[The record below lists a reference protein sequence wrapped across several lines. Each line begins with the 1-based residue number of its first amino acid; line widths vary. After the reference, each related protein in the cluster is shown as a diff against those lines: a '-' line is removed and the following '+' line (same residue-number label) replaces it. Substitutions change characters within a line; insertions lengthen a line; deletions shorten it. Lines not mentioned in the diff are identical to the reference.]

1 MWTPENKPRF
11 LSGELA
17 LYSGGGVE
25 HLWQV
30 THGHLWRVCLDPS
43 GKPHW
48 VHRLALSD
56 AEKQLPTAG
65 HDVLPVAEVP
75 GGHGTKLVSVAV
87 FVDELEERYAKGD
100 AWVPQSGGAYELV
113 YPALGSLY
121 VNPASGGF
129 MSRKYPFGTL
139 FEWAWM
145 RPGEMPPEPSAEA
158 RAAVAAVL
166 DPIAKLF
173 DDARREGKAVA
184 LGYNGGMLIVPL
196 GGRYFVLRGID
207 EKGVEALLFNPHA
220 SALSVSDALDQ
231 VAYNPTRCVVDVPE
245 ILRAALPKIEPE
257 LKRSKREMV
266 DRYIA
271 MLKGGGSISGGP
283 TTDQR
288 WTVRASGGGF
298 EISGYHP
305 TNDGGAEL
313 KTDPISE
320 ERVREMVGSY
330 SMFGLSGLADE

>member
-1 MWTPENKPRF
+1 MWTPENKRRF
-11 LSGELA
+11 LNGALA
-17 LYSGGGVE
+17 LYSGGGAVS
-25 HLWQV
+25 LWQV
-30 THGHLWRVCLDPS
+30 TYGYLWRVCLDPS

-48 VHRLALSD
+48 VHRFALSD

-65 HDVLPVAEVP
+65 HDVMPVAEVP
-75 GGHGTKLVSVAV
+75 GGDGTKLIAVAA
-87 FVDELEERYAKGD
+87 FVDELEKRYAKGE
-100 AWVPQSGGAYELV
+100 AWMPQGGGAYELV
-113 YPALGSLY
+113 YPALGSLH

-129 MSRKYPFGTL
+129 MSRTHPFGTL

-145 RPGEMPPEPSAEA
+145 HPGELPPEPSAET

-173 DDARREGKAVA
+173 DDTRREAKAVA
-184 LGYNGGMLIVPL
+184 LGFNGDVLIVPL

-231 VAYNPTRCVVDVPE
+231 VAYNPTRRVVEVPE

-257 LKRSKREMV
+257 LRRSKREMV

-298 EISGYHP
+298 EISGYKP
-305 TNDGGAEL
+305 TNDGGVEPT
-313 KTDPISE
+313 TDPISE
-320 ERVREMVGSY
+320 ERVREMVGGY
-330 SMFGLSGLADE
+330 RMFGLHALKDE